1 MIVEGSHIQVGYD
14 ETRPSGVADADGWH
28 AIDIRFLINRDITGS
43 SELTMWRAT
52 FAPGAAHARHTHDG
66 AEAFFVMS
74 GRGAAGTDDREYEVT
89 AGQALFVPP
98 GVVHWFR
105 NHTDET
111 VEIVGCYAPGGN
123 LEEAGYHFVGEITD
137 EYRTIT

>member
-1 MIVEGSHIQVGYD
+1 MIIEGNHIQVSRD
-14 ETRPSGVADADGWH
+14 ETPSAGVGDADGWH
-28 AIDIRFLINRDITGS
+28 AIDIRFLLNRDVTKS
-43 SELTMWRAT
+43 SDVTMWRAT

-74 GRGAAGTDDREYEVT
+74 GRGAAGTDDQEYEIT
-89 AGQALFVPP
+89 AGQAIFVPP

-105 NHTDET
+105 NHGDET

-123 LEEAGYHFVGEITD
+123 LEEAGYHYVGEITD
-137 EYRTIT
+137 DYRTV